1 MNQRSNHRPTLRA
14 AAWPAA
20 ALLAVASA
28 ARGQNANPALINP
41 TGPAAAP
48 AAAAQAGPAD
58 SAVDPIL
65 DQLDQRGQNLDSFTA
80 DVSLLERDDSIAQ
93 ESTRK
98 GKVWFQKLPDG
109 SARMRVAFVDK
120 LDEKTKKVDPIDYV
134 LDAGW
139 LLERQ
144 HAKKI
149 QVRRQVLR
157 PGEKVNLLKLG
168 EGPFPLP
175 IGQKRDDVKRQFDVV
190 PAKPDKAADPAY
202 APGAP
207 RLVLRPRDGT
217 PLKRKFSAIDVWVDP
232 KTNMPVKIET
242 VDNKETTVKSTE
254 LTNVQVN
261 PKLTDAD
268 FKLPPLDE
276 TQWSSKEEPFRE

>member
-1 MNQRSNHRPTLRA
+1 MNHPTLRRTA
-14 AAWPAA
+14 RTL
-20 ALLAVASA
+20 ALVAAVAIGTERA
-28 ARGQNANPALINP
+28 KAQPANPALINP

-48 AAAAQAGPAD
+48 AVGGAAQAGPANP
-58 SAVDPIL
+58 AVDPIL
-65 DQLDQRGQNLDSFTA
+65 DQLDQRGLNLDSFTA
-80 DVSLLERDDSIAQ
+80 DVRLLERDDSTAL
-93 ESTRK
+93 ETTRV
-98 GKVWFQKLPDG
+98 GRLWFQKLPDG
-109 SARMRVAFVDK
+109 SARMRVAFTDK
-120 LDEKTKKVDPIDYV
+120 LDNKTKKVDPLDYV
-134 LDAGW
+134 LDGGW

-144 HAKKI
+144 HAKRI

-175 IGQKRDDVKRQFDVV
+175 IGQKKEDVKRQFDVTL
-190 PAKPDKAADPAY
+190 AKPEKGVDPAY

-207 RLVLRPRDGT
+207 HVVLRPREGT
-217 PLKRKFSAIDVWVDP
+217 SLKRKFSLIDVWVDR

-254 LTNVQVN
+254 LTNVQIN
-261 PKLTDAD
+261 PKLNDAD
-268 FKLPPLDE
+268 FRLPPIDE